1 MNVQNRCISIIFL
14 IVLSP
19 FLIQS
24 KLSASRWAEEGKAF
38 LEANKDRRG
47 VVTTE
52 SGLQYKVIIPGNG
65 PKPGRYSNVA
75 VFYRG
80 TLHDGTEFDSASIT
94 KPPVILNV
102 SRVIRGWQEALPMMP
117 VGSMWELYIPAELA
131 YGRRGSGKNIPPDSV
146 LIFELELVDIK

>member
-1 MNVQNRCISIIFL
+1 MYSKQRSGLAHIWLSIL
-14 IVLSP
+14 ILLALATP
-19 FLIQS
+19 AT
-24 KLSASRWAEEGKAF
+24 ASRWADEGKAF
-38 LEANKDRRG
+38 LESNKNRKG

-80 TLHDGTEFDSASIT
+80 TLFDGTEFDAASIT

-102 SRVIRGWQEALPMMP
+102 SRVIRGWKEALPMMP

-131 YGRRGSGKNIPPDSV
+131 YGRRGSGKNNPTRFRSY
-146 LIFELELVDIK
+146 LRA